1 MIKIDKEKNIT
12 ISKGDVLDIQF
23 KVNGITL
30 ENGGGRVFFSIKD
43 KLVDDKEISLQAVVD
58 VNLNSFRIIVPT
70 SIMKTLEV
78 GTHYYDIVYVNA
90 QGNMRTLIAPRL
102 LVIKE
107 VVHDDLFND

>member
-1 MIKIDKEKNIT
+1 MTKKKNIT

-30 ENGGGRVFFSIKD
+30 DNGGGGRVFFSIKD
-43 KLVDDKEISLQAVVD
+43 RLVDDKEISLEAVVD
-58 VNLNSFRIIVPT
+58 VNINSFRIIVPT

-90 QGNMRTLIAPRL
+90 QGNMRTLIAPKL